1 MGGITNIKLN
11 RIGKNPNI
19 VRMYS
24 RNPSSINLSRELAM
38 TRFAPS
44 YFARSDAATQRT
56 GSTAGKR
63 PALSDFDSAKPLAGM
78 LLAAVVA
85 ALMVVADQLIETWA
99 DGHLLV
105 VWVGLWT
112 VTFAALALL
121 APPLRQL
128 SNSVAVALARWS
140 RVRSEQRAQEA
151 MWQLAQRDSRI
162 MGDIQMAVL
171 RSERED

>member
-11 RIGKNPNI
+11 HSSKNPSI
-19 VRMYS
+19 VSMYS
-24 RNPSSINLSRELAM
+24 RDPFPINLSRELAM
-38 TRFAPS
+38 TRFVPP
-44 YFARSDAATQRT
+44 YFASSGAATSRT
-56 GSTAGKR
+56 GSAVVQR
-63 PALSDFDSAKPLAGM
+63 SALSDFDSAKPLAGM

-140 RVRSEQRAQEA
+140 RARAEQRAQDA

-171 RSERED
+171 RSERQD